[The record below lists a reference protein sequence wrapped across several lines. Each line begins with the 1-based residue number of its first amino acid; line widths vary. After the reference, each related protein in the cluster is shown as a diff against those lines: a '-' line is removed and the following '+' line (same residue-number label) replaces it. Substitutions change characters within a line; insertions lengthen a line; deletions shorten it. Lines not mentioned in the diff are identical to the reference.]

1 MKGFKLSYF
10 MQLTLALVLC
20 AALVDQVRAEPTAI
34 FVDGTTSITLDEGV
48 TSGLEA
54 LGVTVGASDP
64 GTIDDANVAVFPIV
78 AGAIDLA
85 TSVGDIS
92 HAGGLSFTSADGATV
107 VDLLNFVIN
116 NSSGN
121 DSAGNDAAGN
131 DGIVIT
137 GLAGLNGSL
146 GGRIALF
153 NMDFTDVIAVSTDT
167 ELTVNGVALT
177 LTAAGANA
185 LNTAFGVDTFTE
197 GLSIGT
203 ADVAA
208 IAQTTDDT
216 EGTGTST
223 DGTDGTDGGDAGT
236 ADDSDTS
243 TDGATDDGATD
254 DSGDDSADDTGDDA
268 ADDTGDDATD
278 DAGDDAAD
286 DSTDA

>member
-1 MKGFKLSYF
+1 MV
-10 MQLTLALVLC
+10 LAG
-20 AALVDQVRAEPTAI
+20 QVRAEPTAI

-64 GTIDDANVAVFPIV
+64 GTIDDANIAVFPIV

-92 HAGGLSFTSADGATV
+92 HSGGLSFTSADGATV

-121 DSAGNDAAGN
+121 DAAGNDAAGN

-137 GLAGLNGSL
+137 GLAGINGSL
-146 GGRIALF
+146 GGRISLF
-153 NMDFTDVIAVSTDT
+153 KMDFTDVIAVSTDT

-185 LNTAFGVDTFTE
+185 LNTAFGVETFTE
-197 GLSIGT
+197 GFVIGT
-203 ADVAA
+203 ADVSA
-208 IAQTTDDT
+208 IAQTADDSGDTGAGTDG
-216 EGTGTST
+216 GTTDGTT
-223 DGTDGTDGGDAGT
+223 DGTDGTDGT
-236 ADDSDTS
+236 
-243 TDGATDDGATD
+243 TD
-254 DSGDDSADDTGDDA
+254 DSSDDTGDDAVDDTGDDA
-268 ADDTGDDATD
+268 ADDTADDA
-278 DAGDDAAD
+278 ADDAAD
-286 DSTDA
+286 DSAGA

>member
-1 MKGFKLSYF
+1 MV
-10 MQLTLALVLC
+10 LAG
-20 AALVDQVRAEPTAI
+20 QVRAEPTAI

-92 HAGGLSFTSADGATV
+92 HSGGLSFTSADGATV

-121 DSAGNDAAGN
+121 DAAGNDAAGNDAAGN

-137 GLAGLNGSL
+137 GLAGINGSL
-146 GGRIALF
+146 GGRISLF
-153 NMDFTDVIAVSTDT
+153 KMDFTDVIAVSTDT

-185 LNTAFGVDTFTE
+185 LNTAFGVTTFTE
-197 GLSIGT
+197 GLVIGT

-208 IAQTTDDT
+208 IAQTADDSGDTGAGTDG
-216 EGTGTST
+216 GTT
-223 DGTDGTDGGDAGT
+223 DGTDGTTDG
-236 ADDSDTS
+236 
-243 TDGATDDGATD
+243 TDGATDGTDDGAT
-254 DSGDDSADDTGDDA
+254 DDSADDTGDDA
-268 ADDTGDDATD
+268 ADDTGDDAADDTAD
-278 DAGDDAAD
+278 DAADDAAD
-286 DSTDA
+286 DSAGA